1 MDYPL
6 MIDGN
11 DAGTLSVSEEGLY
24 TCFEA
29 HAGEHDGLV
38 RLWVCGG
45 GECAYLGVMQPW
57 SGGLY
62 LRRRLS
68 RRELKDFP
76 AQIEYAADQSDDSL
90 HNLKSSAAK
99 PHIESASPAT
109 SLHNICVDSPTPS
122 CPFPADIPAMVLPA
136 RRDSRL
142 LRRYKLPCCAAG
154 RAAPCRPARRHTRD
168 RRTEIH
174 GIPLLSISRFCYIIQ
189 NYLEITRRYITC

>member
-29 HAGEHDGLV
+29 RAGEHDGLV

-45 GECAYLGVMQPW
+45 GESAYLGVMQPW

-68 RRELKDFP
+68 RSELKGFP
-76 AQIEYAADQSDDSL
+76 AQIEYASDQGEESL
-90 HNLKSSAAK
+90 HNSNGSTVKVN
-99 PHIESASPAT
+99 IEPVAPAS
-109 SLHNICVDSPTPS
+109 SLHNVKNAFSNPS
-122 CPFPADIPAMVLPA
+122 CPFPADIPEDTLSLQWFSRRDGTLVSFDGISCLVALPA
-136 RRDSRL
+136 E
-142 LRRYKLPCCAAG
+142 LRHA
-154 RAAPCRPARRHTRD
+154 D
-168 RRTEIH
+168 RRAVIREIA
-174 GIPLLSISRFCYIIQ
+174 GQKYMIF
-189 NYLEITRRYITC
+189 RY

>member
-11 DAGTLSVSEEGLY
+11 DAGTLSVSEDGLY

-29 HAGEHDGLV
+29 HAGEHAGLV

-45 GECAYLGVMQPW
+45 GACAYLGVMQPW

-76 AQIEYAADQSDDSL
+76 VQIEYASDRSGNSL
-90 HNLKSSAAK
+90 HNLEVSVVK
-99 PHIESASPAT
+99 PDIESAAPAA
-109 SLHNICVDSPTPS
+109 SLHNANSVSPTPS
-122 CPFPADIPAMVLPA
+122 CPFPADIPVDTPSLQWFSRRDGTLVSFDGVSCLVALPA
-136 RRDSRL
+136 ELRHADRRAVIREI
-142 LRRYKLPCCAAG
+142 AG
-154 RAAPCRPARRHTRD
+154 RKYMV
-168 RRTEIH
+168 
-174 GIPLLSISRFCYIIQ
+174 F
-189 NYLEITRRYITC
+189 RY

>member
-6 MIDGN
+6 MIDGI

-29 HAGEHDGLV
+29 HAGEHNRLV

-68 RRELKDFP
+68 RSELKGFP
-76 AQIEYAADQSDDSL
+76 AQIEYASDQGSKSL
-90 HNLKSSAAK
+90 HNGDNSTVKADVKSIAPDVDLHNAA
-99 PHIESASPAT
+99 SASST
-109 SLHNICVDSPTPS
+109 SS
-122 CPFPADIPAMVLPA
+122 CPFPADIPEDTLSLQWFSRRDGTLVSFDGISCLVALPA
-136 RRDSRL
+136 ELRHTDRRAVIREI
-142 LRRYKLPCCAAG
+142 AG
-154 RAAPCRPARRHTRD
+154 RKYM
-168 RRTEIH
+168 I
-174 GIPLLSISRFCYIIQ
+174 F
-189 NYLEITRRYITC
+189 RY

>member
-68 RRELKDFP
+68 RRELKGFP
-76 AQIEYAADQSDDSL
+76 AQIEYAADQGGGSL
-90 HNLKSSAAK
+90 HNLENLAAK
-99 PHIESASPAT
+99 SDTESVVPAS
-109 SLHNICVDSPTPS
+109 SLHNIETPS
-122 CPFPADIPAMVLPA
+122 
-136 RRDSRL
+136 S
-142 LRRYKLPCCAAG
+142 
-154 RAAPCRPARRHTRD
+154 T
-168 RRTEIH
+168 
-174 GIPLLSISRFCYIIQ
+174 S
-189 NYLEITRRYITC
+189 